1 MWRDEATTMLRYII
15 NDLNSETY
23 NDSRLQTSIVIAAKY
38 VNDEIFSGQYNIS
51 IVGSGSISPDPSSD
65 ESFINLTVLKSA
77 CLISM
82 GEAKIAAGQGIAI
95 KDGSSSLDLKG
106 VAGSK
111 KTIMD
116 SYCKA
121 YNDAKLQYQMSGGS
135 NGVPGQAIFGPIKYW
150 MNYERRVL

>member
-1 MWRDEATTMLRYII
+1 MWRDETTTMLRYII

-23 NDSRLQTSIVIAAKY
+23 TDSRLQTSVVIAAKY
-38 VNDEIFSGQYNIS
+38 VNDEVFNGQYTVS
-51 IVGSGSISPDPSSD
+51 VAGSGSITPDPSD
-65 ESFINLTVLKSA
+65 NEPFINLVVLKSA

-111 KTIMD
+111 KTMMD

-121 YNDAKLQYQMSGGS
+121 YNDAKLQYQISGGS
-135 NGVPGQAIFGPIKYW
+135 NGVPGEAVLGPIKYW